1 MLSFVWTAC
10 TNRLTKC
17 IWKEK
22 DTGCKKAVVS
32 VGDFGKAGAEKFK
45 KIESAMRN
53 SVDDDVYDDEG
64 CEG

>member
-1 MLSFVWTAC
+1 M
-10 TNRLTKC
+10 NRLTKC

-22 DTGCKKAVVS
+22 DTGCKKAAVS
-32 VGDFGKAGAEKFK
+32 AGYFGKAGAENFK

-53 SVDDDVYDDEG
+53 SADDVYDDED

>member
-10 TNRLTKC
+10 TNRLTKF

-22 DTGCKKAVVS
+22 DTGCKKAAVS

-53 SVDDDVYDDEG
+53 SADDVYDDEG